1 MHHARQT
8 LRDRGYRL
16 TPQRNLIWEVL
27 RGAGRHMTAEEV
39 AAEVRR
45 TLPDVNV
52 STVYRTLELLVS
64 LDLVVE
70 TRLEGSACYYEV
82 SPEPTHH
89 HFVCTQV
96 RRRGPLRRRA
106 ARAGARGAHAPG
118 LQREPD
124 PGDGLR
130 RCAGSARTSPRRRHG
145 RRRSASPRDPPTTEP
160 GAARSRDEHRRHAHP
175 RRIPRPADLPRPLG
189 RHDPHLGRSRPA
201 RSRRRS
207 RPSRSR

>member
-1 MHHARQT
+1 MLATMHHARAT
-8 LRDRGYRL
+8 LREQGYRL

-27 RGAGRHMTAEEV
+27 RDAGRHMTAEEV

-89 HFVCTQV
+89 HFVCTQCGAV
-96 RRRGPLRRRA
+96 GHFGDELLAPVHEELA
-106 ARAGARGAHAPG
+106 ARQTFAVSQIQVTAFGVCRDCQAVAHVGA
-118 LQREPD
+118 
-124 PGDGLR
+124 
-130 RCAGSARTSPRRRHG
+130 
-145 RRRSASPRDPPTTEP
+145 ASP
-160 GAARSRDEHRRHAHP
+160 AH
-175 RRIPRPADLPRPLG
+175 DV
-189 RHDPHLGRSRPA
+189 
-201 RSRRRS
+201 
-207 RPSRSR
+207 PSA

>member
-1 MHHARQT
+1 MHHARAT
-8 LRDRGYRL
+8 LREQGYRL

-27 RGAGRHMTAEEV
+27 RGAGRHMTADEV

-89 HFVCTQV
+89 HSVCTRCGAVGHFADELLAPVRAELSGQGFAVDNIQV
-96 RRRGPLRRRA
+96 TAFGLCSPCST
-106 ARAGARGAHAPG
+106 AGGAVA
-118 LQREPD
+118 
-124 PGDGLR
+124 GDATVR
-130 RCAGSARTSPRRRHG
+130 
-145 RRRSASPRDPPTTEP
+145 
-160 GAARSRDEHRRHAHP
+160 
-175 RRIPRPADLPRPLG
+175 
-189 RHDPHLGRSRPA
+189 
-201 RSRRRS
+201 
-207 RPSRSR
+207 